1 MLCGSEFCNI
11 NSMSIYVYAQI
22 HTYLF
27 YNEKNFLMFSPFRPD
42 VINNALET
50 DCEQADEESLGN
62 KCMVLCLCKNDINSD
77 VNEWIMLG
85 SPTHK
90 SQ

>member
-1 MLCGSEFCNI
+1 
-11 NSMSIYVYAQI
+11 
-22 HTYLF
+22 
-27 YNEKNFLMFSPFRPD
+27 MFSQFRSD

-77 VNEWIMLG
+77 VNEWIMLC

-90 SQ
+90 SQWAVSEHQLLHAIVERKGNK